1 MSKKPASYSYLF
13 DRYRLS
19 VVSKELLYEDHT
31 IPLNRTQ
38 FEILHILVENHGEFV
53 RKDKLVDDVCGN
65 SSAGPN
71 TIEQAILNL
80 RGKLHDPSRE
90 SRFIETKRGAGYRFI
105 ATVRKVSDEDF
116 NEQPLALE
124 EPSGDEKFS
133 ARERDEGHRPT
144 EPAARTVVAAADS
157 KDGILTFREWRHGL
171 GQTVTWG
178 LVLTV
183 ILTLA
188 VSAAFYLSGDT
199 RKWAMPVVSIVQFF
213 VIFFA
218 LVYPLR
224 GPKELRLNRE
234 EMEEDSQLNK
244 DIRTATG
251 YERPSD
257 WKTASEIAKDAL
269 ERYTKYWQY
278 LLGSWLLLYALLTF
292 IGYEGLNLNTLSA
305 QRDLSQQEIALR
317 IATTTFNNCNTLM
330 IVLCFSILNEPV
342 VNRSGKRKIKDA
354 SWTKGAAF
362 VIVFL
367 VIEVSLVAVPTPF
380 QKADILKVTSSVS
393 GIAGGIAMA
402 LYFGR
407 LQSKFLGPPPW
418 LLITLYSYTAIQPLF
433 MFLAAPEVWAV
444 ILLDVALILK
454 CLLYL
459 YMAWLF
465 QSGRLLFYL
474 VRVRRTY
481 QKVEMEWQDFR
492 KVLEEES

>member
-1 MSKKPASYSYLF
+1 MSKPASHSFIF

-19 VVSKELLYEDHT
+19 VASKELLYEDHP
-31 IPLNRTQ
+31 IPLNRIQ
-38 FEILHILVENHGEFV
+38 FEILHILVVNHGEFV
-53 RKDKLVDDVCGN
+53 RKDKLVNDVYGN

-80 RGKLHDPSRE
+80 RGKLHDASKE
-90 SRFIETKRGAGYRFI
+90 SRFIETKRGMGYRFI
-105 ATVRKVSDEDF
+105 ANVRKVSDEDF
-116 NEQPLALE
+116 NEKTLTVGDAIQ
-124 EPSGDEKFS
+124 DEKLS
-133 ARERDEGHRPT
+133 AQGSD
-144 EPAARTVVAAADS
+144 AATQTAQPVFKTVAAEHS
-157 KDGILTFREWRHGL
+157 KDGMLTFQAWRHGHGKPL
-171 GQTVTWG
+171 TWG
-178 LVLTV
+178 LIISV
-183 ILTLA
+183 ILTVA
-188 VSAAFYLSGDT
+188 VSTAFYVSVDT
-199 RKWAMPVVSIVQFF
+199 RKWAMPVVCIVQFF

-218 LVYPLR
+218 LVYPLHE
-224 GPKELRLNRE
+224 PKGLRTNRE
-234 EMEEDSQLNK
+234 DAEEDSQLNK
-244 DIRTATG
+244 DIRTSTG
-251 YERPSD
+251 YERSSA
-257 WKTASEIAKDAL
+257 WNIASETAKDAL

-278 LLGSWLLLYALLTF
+278 LLASWLLLYALLTF
-292 IGYEGLNLNTLSA
+292 IGYGGLNLNNLSA

-330 IVLCFSILNEPV
+330 IILCFFILNEPII
-342 VNRSGKRKIKDA
+342 NRSGKRKMKDA

-367 VIEVSLVAVPTPF
+367 VIEISLVAVPTPF
-380 QKADILKVTSSVS
+380 QKSDILKVTSSVS

>member
-1 MSKKPASYSYLF
+1 MSKPASHSFIF

-19 VVSKELLYEDHT
+19 VASKELLYEDHP
-31 IPLNRTQ
+31 IPLNRIQ
-38 FEILHILVENHGEFV
+38 FEILHILVVNHGEFV
-53 RKDKLVDDVCGN
+53 KKGKLVNDVYGN

-71 TIEQAILNL
+71 AIEQAILNL
-80 RGKLHDPSRE
+80 RGKLHDASKE
-90 SRFIETKRGAGYRFI
+90 SRFIETKRGMGYRFI
-105 ATVRKVSDEDF
+105 ANVRKVSDEDF
-116 NEQPLALE
+116 NEKALTV
-124 EPSGDEKFS
+124 GDAIQDEKLS
-133 ARERDEGHRPT
+133 AQGSD
-144 EPAARTVVAAADS
+144 AATQTAQPVFKTVAAEHS
-157 KDGILTFREWRHGL
+157 KDGMLTFQAWRHGHGKPL
-171 GQTVTWG
+171 TWG
-178 LVLTV
+178 LIISV
-183 ILTLA
+183 ILTVA
-188 VSAAFYLSGDT
+188 VSTAFYVSVDT
-199 RKWAMPVVSIVQFF
+199 RKWAMPVVCIVQFF

-218 LVYPLR
+218 LVYPLHE
-224 GPKELRLNRE
+224 PKGLRTNRE
-234 EMEEDSQLNK
+234 DAEEDSQLNK
-244 DIRTATG
+244 DIRTSTG
-251 YERPSD
+251 YERSSAWNIASD
-257 WKTASEIAKDAL
+257 TAKDAL

-278 LLGSWLLLYALLTF
+278 LLASWLLLYALLTF
-292 IGYEGLNLNTLSA
+292 IGYGGLNLNNLSA

-330 IVLCFSILNEPV
+330 IILCFFILNEPII
-342 VNRSGKRKIKDA
+342 NKAGKRKIKDA

-367 VIEVSLVAVPTPF
+367 VIEISLVAVPTPF
-380 QKADILKVTSSVS
+380 QKSDILKVTSSVS

>member
-1 MSKKPASYSYLF
+1 MSKPASYSYLF

-19 VVSKELLYEDHT
+19 VASKELLYEDHP

-53 RKDKLVDDVCGN
+53 KKDRLVDDVCGN
-65 SSAGPN
+65 SSAGHN

-80 RGKLHDPSRE
+80 RGKLHDASRE

-105 ATVRKVSDEDF
+105 ANVRKVSDEDF
-116 NEQPLALE
+116 NKQSLMPE
-124 EPSGDEKFS
+124 EPARDEKLSDQSGDESVRRAEIALKN
-133 ARERDEGHRPT
+133 
-144 EPAARTVVAAADS
+144 VAPSYS
-157 KDGILTFREWRHGL
+157 KDGMLTFQEWRHGL
-171 GQTVTWG
+171 GKAVTWG
-178 LVLTV
+178 LIISV
-183 ILTLA
+183 ILTVA
-188 VSAAFYLSGDT
+188 VSAAFYASADA
-199 RKWAMPVVSIVQFF
+199 RKWAMPVVCIAQFF

-218 LVYPLR
+218 LVYPLN
-224 GPKELRLNRE
+224 GPKELRLGRE
-234 EMEEDSQLNK
+234 DREEDSQLNR
-244 DIRTATG
+244 DIRRATG
-251 YERPSD
+251 YERASD

-292 IGYEGLNLNTLSA
+292 IGYEGLNLSSLSA

-330 IVLCFSILNEPV
+330 ILLCFSILNEPV

-354 SWTKGAAF
+354 SWIKGAAF
-362 VIVFL
+362 VFVFL
-367 VIEVSLVAVPTPF
+367 VIEISLVAVPTPF
-380 QKADILKVTSSVS
+380 QKGDILKVTSSVS

-492 KVLEEES
+492 KVLDEES

>member
-1 MSKKPASYSYLF
+1 MSKPASHSYIF

-19 VVSKELLYEDHT
+19 VASKELLYEDHP
-31 IPLNRTQ
+31 IPLNRIQ

-53 RKDKLVDDVCGN
+53 KKDKLVNDVYGN

-80 RGKLHDPSRE
+80 RGKLHDASKE
-90 SRFIETKRGAGYRFI
+90 SRFIETKRGMGYRFI
-105 ATVRKVSDEDF
+105 ANVRKVSDEDF
-116 NEQPLALE
+116 
-124 EPSGDEKFS
+124 DEKPLIVGD
-133 ARERDEGHRPT
+133 AIPDEKLSVQGTGEGIKTAQP
-144 EPAARTVVAAADS
+144 VVKNVAAEYS
-157 KDGILTFREWRHGL
+157 KDGMLTFQEWGRGHGKSL
-171 GQTVTWG
+171 TWG
-178 LVLTV
+178 LIVSV
-183 ILTLA
+183 ILTVA
-188 VSAAFYLSGDT
+188 VSTAFYVSVDT
-199 RKWAMPVVSIVQFF
+199 RKWAMPVVCIVQFF

-224 GPKELRLNRE
+224 EPKGLRINRE
-234 EMEEDSQLNK
+234 GAEEDSQLNK
-244 DIRTATG
+244 DIRTSTG
-251 YERPSD
+251 YGRSSD
-257 WKTASEIAKDAL
+257 WNIASDTAKDAL

-292 IGYEGLNLNTLSA
+292 IGYEGLNLNNLSA

-330 IVLCFSILNEPV
+330 IVLCFSILNEPI
-342 VNRSGKRKIKDA
+342 VNRSGKRKIKDTA
-354 SWTKGAAF
+354 WINGAAF

-367 VIEVSLVAVPTPF
+367 VIEISLVAVPTTF
-380 QKADILKVTSSVS
+380 QKGDILKVTSSVS

-492 KVLEEES
+492 KVLDEEV